1 MQRLISGKEK
11 ANRFEDLEVWKK
23 AHALVLKIYTITK
36 DYPSEE
42 KFGLVSQMRRS
53 AVSIPANIA
62 EGFKKRSLKDKSNFY
77 NIAQGSLEELRYYL
91 ILSKDLGYYD
101 NTKEFHELMETI
113 GKMLYGL
120 IRSIR

>member
-1 MQRLISGKEK
+1 MVYGGQEK
-11 ANRFEDLEVWKK
+11 SRRFEDLEVWKK
-23 AHALVLKIYTITK
+23 SHELVLKIYNITK

-42 KFGLVSQMRRS
+42 KFSLVPQMRRS

-91 ILSKDLGYYD
+91 ILSKDLGYYED
-101 NTKEFHELMETI
+101 TNELHELIETI

-120 IRSIR
+120 IRSIQ